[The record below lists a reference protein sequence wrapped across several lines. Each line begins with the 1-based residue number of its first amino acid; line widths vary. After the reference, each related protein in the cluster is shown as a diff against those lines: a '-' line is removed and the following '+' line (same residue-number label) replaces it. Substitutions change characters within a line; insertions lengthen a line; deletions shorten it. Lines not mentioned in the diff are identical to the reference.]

1 MKFCISSKTTC
12 RSWCIHWYKLHTAN
26 SSKVL
31 SPCTVSIAI
40 LEIFGNLW
48 LQKNLPTMVTRC
60 EAPSEGFVQVPCS
73 AGAVS
78 EYEPMGVW
86 IGKWQFHRY
95 KTQGNY
101 GQSSLVEVWG
111 SNKGLKLCIWQ
122 IFCRGSYFECDL
134 HCEVK
139 WIDSF
144 EVINFAGGRLTAR
157 NFTFLVLLRL
167 VVNRGVWSGRYGV
180 LPVVKWYIGETP
192 TWEFYRIVDIA
203 SSKSSVQVPS

>member
-1 MKFCISSKTTC
+1 M
-12 RSWCIHWYKLHTAN
+12 
-26 SSKVL
+26 
-31 SPCTVSIAI
+31 
-40 LEIFGNLW
+40 
-48 LQKNLPTMVTRC
+48 
-60 EAPSEGFVQVPCS
+60 
-73 AGAVS
+73 
-78 EYEPMGVW
+78 
-86 IGKWQFHRY
+86 
-95 KTQGNY
+95 
-101 GQSSLVEVWG
+101 EVWG

-144 EVINFAGGRLTAR
+144 EVINCAGGRLTAR

-192 TWEFYRIVDIA
+192 TWEFYGFLNYLLFQVLISGSILAFRSIGGD
-203 SSKSSVQVPS
+203 KQHLTSVQYLFLREIFYKTQLIINLRVTQTFGGRLDSIGTGNVQPSSSLAPVECRPLRVHQWLFHVPGCDNAQRQILKRNTAYTLIYIHIVCM

>member
-1 MKFCISSKTTC
+1 MRHPKQQVNWDPFEVVGGILCRCQTDSCYKQIRQHRNMKLCISSKTTW
-12 RSWCIHWYKLHTAN
+12 RSWCIHWYRLNTAN

-31 SPCTVSIAI
+31 SPCTVSIGI

-101 GQSSLVEVWG
+101 GQRS
-111 SNKGLKLCIWQ
+111 
-122 IFCRGSYFECDL
+122 
-134 HCEVK
+134 VK
-139 WIDSF
+139 VAW
-144 EVINFAGGRLTAR
+144 
-157 NFTFLVLLRL
+157 
-167 VVNRGVWSGRYGV
+167 WKYGV
-180 LPVVKWYIGETP
+180 QIKV
-192 TWEFYRIVDIA
+192 
-203 SSKSSVQVPS
+203 